1 MATVHPVSFSPFLL
15 IATLCLALP
24 ATNAE
29 AQEAADPPAAIVG
42 DYEPGPAYPFG
53 RLNPD
58 APPETAQFAF
68 MLGEH
73 DCVDRIFNQNDGSW
87 KEVAKIWNGRSFL
100 NGHAIRDD
108 TWRSDGVYT
117 SNIRKYDA
125 EAGKWIVTFFSN
137 GNAAPSVWEGGKE
150 GDEIVVSRD
159 GESPQGPFTARLMFH
174 DVNDAGFEWKMD
186 ILAGGQ
192 VLPWW
197 TSSCKRR
204 R

>member
-1 MATVHPVSFSPFLL
+1 MRHPSWKPRLSAL
-15 IATLCLALP
+15 ALCLMLP
-24 ATNAE
+24 ATE
-29 AQEAADPPAAIVG
+29 ATAQPDMTASAPITG
-42 DYEPGPAYPFG
+42 DYEPSPAYPFG
-53 RLNPD
+53 RLNPN
-58 APPETAQFAF
+58 APPETEQFAF
-68 MLGEH
+68 MLGAF
-73 DCVDRIFNQNDGSW
+73 DCTDRIFNQQDGSW
-87 KEVAKIWNGRSFL
+87 KEVTKIWNGRSFL

-125 EAGKWIVTFFSN
+125 QAGKWIVTYFSDS
-137 GNAAPSVWEGGKE
+137 GAAPSVWEGGME
-150 GDEIVVSRD
+150 DGIMTVRQD
-159 GESPQGPFTARLMFH
+159 GESPQGPFTARLAFH
-174 DVNDAGFEWKMD
+174 DVSDAGFEWKMH

>member
-1 MATVHPVSFSPFLL
+1 MKNTLRKLLLLAVLLNFVGPASNATAQGSPD
-15 IATLCLALP
+15 T
-24 ATNAE
+24 
-29 AQEAADPPAAIVG
+29 PAAIPN

-68 MLGEH
+68 LLGAF
-73 DCVDRIFNQNDGSW
+73 DCKERMFNQQDGTW
-87 KEVAKIWNGRSFL
+87 KEATKIWNGRAFL
-100 NGHAIRDD
+100 NGYAIRDD

-125 EAGKWIVTFFSN
+125 DAGHWIVTYLSSN
-137 GNAAPSVWEGGKE
+137 NATPSVWEGGKE
-150 GDEIVVSRD
+150 GDTMVVRRD
-159 GESPQGPFTARLMFH
+159 GEGPQGPYTARLMFH
-174 DVNDAGFEWKMD
+174 DVSADGFEWKMD

>member
-1 MATVHPVSFSPFLL
+1 MPNTLRSSLL
-15 IATLCLALP
+15 LVPLLCLLGP
-24 ATNAE
+24 ATTATAQGAE
-29 AQEAADPPAAIVG
+29 SPAAIVG
-42 DYEPGPAYPFG
+42 EYEPSPAYPFG
-53 RLNPD
+53 RINPD

-68 MLGEH
+68 MLGAY
-73 DCVDRIFNQNDGSW
+73 DCVDRMFNQADGSW
-87 KEVAKIWNGRSFL
+87 TEVTKIWNGRSFL

-108 TWRSDGVYT
+108 TWRSNGTYT

-125 EAGKWIVTFFSN
+125 EAGKWIVTFFSDSSA
-137 GNAAPSVWEGGKE
+137 GPSVWEGGKE
-150 GDEIVVSRD
+150 GDTMVVRQD

-174 DVNDAGFEWKMD
+174 DVTDAGFEWKMD

-192 VLPWW
+192 ELPWW

>member
-1 MATVHPVSFSPFLL
+1 MHNALWKHVLAA
-15 IATLCLALP
+15 IALCLMLS
-24 ATNAE
+24 AT
-29 AQEAADPPAAIVG
+29 EAAAQQDATAPAAIVG
-42 DYEPGPAYPFG
+42 DYEPSPAYPFG

-68 MLGEH
+68 MLGAY
-73 DCVDRIFNQNDGSW
+73 DCTDRIFNQQNGTW
-87 KEVAKIWNGRSFL
+87 KEVTKIWNGRSFL

-125 EAGKWIVTFFSN
+125 QAGKWIVTFFSN

-174 DVNDAGFEWKMD
+174 DVTDASFEWKMD
-186 ILAGGQ
+186 ILAGSQ
-192 VLPWW
+192 VLPWR

>member
-1 MATVHPVSFSPFLL
+1 MKN
-15 IATLCLALP
+15 TLCNRILP
-24 ATNAE
+24 AIALCLMLTATDAAAQQNAT
-29 AQEAADPPAAIVG
+29 APAAMVG
-42 DYEPGPAYPFG
+42 EYEPSPAYPFG

-68 MLGEH
+68 MLGAH
-73 DCVDRIFNQNDGSW
+73 DCVERIFNRQDGSW
-87 KEVAKIWNGRSFL
+87 KDATKIWNGRSFL

-125 EAGKWIVTFFSN
+125 QVGQWIVTFFSN
-137 GNAAPSVWEGGKE
+137 GNAEPGVWKGGKQ
-150 GDEIVVSRD
+150 GDEISVSQD
-159 GESPQGPFTARLMFH
+159 AESPQGPYTARLTFH
-174 DVNDAGFEWKMD
+174 DINDAGFEWKMD

-197 TSSCKRR
+197 TSSCTKRR
-204 R
+204 